1 MNLVERQIAD
11 EGKSSSVPGWGRFIA
26 SGSLV
31 RWKQLAV
38 GQSVVQRFEP
48 EAVLLSGCSS
58 GRKSFLVEEGVVA
71 LTHHLI
77 CGRQVFLT
85 LRSAGQVFG
94 HSRHVLGHSFEFS
107 ASALTP
113 CVIRIFDSQWL
124 LEQIRQGGEAGVLLM
139 EQHAFDLYKS
149 RADLIDLVH
158 LDAGIRLERF
168 LAQFAA
174 AQGVSCAE
182 EMCMSIPLT
191 DGYLASLLGISAQQF
206 SAVKRRLIAEG
217 RVRYIRETREWIF
230 TGPRHKT
237 GSA

>member
-1 MNLVERQIAD
+1 MNMVERQMAEKD
-11 EGKSSSVPGWGRFIA
+11 ESPAVPDWSSFFAR
-26 SGSLV
+26 GSLT

-38 GQSVVQRFEP
+38 GQSSVQHFEP

-58 GRKSFLVEEGVVA
+58 GRRSFLVEEGVVA

-85 LRSAGQVFG
+85 LRSAGQIFG

-107 ASALTP
+107 ANALTP
-113 CVIRIFDSQWL
+113 CSIRIFDSQWL
-124 LEQIRQGGEAGVLLM
+124 VEQIMRGGEAGVLLM

-149 RADLIDLVH
+149 NADLIDLVH
-158 LDAGIRLERF
+158 LDAGVRLERL

-174 AQGVSCAE
+174 AQGVSCTE
-182 EMCMSIPLT
+182 EICMSIPLT

-206 SAVKRRLIAEG
+206 SAVKRRLMAEG
-217 RVRYIRETREWIF
+217 RVRHLRETREWVL
-230 TGPRHKT
+230 TGARHKT